1 MQYKVVR
8 HKPRQNIRQFM
19 VVGTLLLL
27 SSLVGFVSGQWF
39 GKEAI
44 FQNGTL
50 VQKLAT
56 TTDENQRLQKQLVAA
71 ELASNVQQQAAQ
83 ELRGQLSG
91 LLSEKAELQDA
102 VSFYRDLMDVGTEA
116 EGLRVA
122 DLALFSTS
130 TPSVY
135 QFSVLITQV
144 AEKRRYVGGE
154 VTVKVIGLMGEQRET
169 VTFSQDNAVVGF
181 PLKFRFRYFQDLVG
195 QLKLPEGFRPERV
208 SVDVQQKSK
217 APISADFE
225 WVIQQA

>member
-19 VVGTLLLL
+19 VVGSLLLVSL
-27 SSLVGFVSGQWF
+27 LVGFVSGQWF

-44 FQNGTL
+44 FQHGTL
-50 VQKLAT
+50 VQKLAI

-71 ELASNVQQQAAQ
+71 ELASNVQQKAAQ

-122 DLALFSTS
+122 DLALFSTG

-144 AEKRRYVGGE
+144 AENRRYG
-154 VTVKVIGLMGEQRET
+154 
-169 VTFSQDNAVVGF
+169 
-181 PLKFRFRYFQDLVG
+181 
-195 QLKLPEGFRPERV
+195 
-208 SVDVQQKSK
+208 
-217 APISADFE
+217 
-225 WVIQQA
+225 W